1 MKKKRLSSSQSIC
14 IILLWLALCYIVLTS
29 AQRIDGP
36 TVVTL
41 LISAA
46 LVFIPVIKAWK
57 QRKE

>member
-1 MKKKRLSSSQSIC
+1 MQKRHLSHTQIIC
-14 IILLWLALCYIVLTS
+14 IALLWLALCYIVLTS

-41 LISAA
+41 LMSAA

-57 QRKE
+57 GKEE

>member
-1 MKKKRLSSSQSIC
+1 MKKKRLSSLQSIC
-14 IILLWLALCYIVLTS
+14 IILLWLALCFIVLTS

-41 LISAA
+41 LMSAA

>member
-41 LISAA
+41 LMSAA

-57 QRKE
+57 QKKK

>member
-1 MKKKRLSSSQSIC
+1 MKKKRLSSLQSIC
-14 IILLWLALCYIVLTS
+14 IILLWLALCFIVLTS

-41 LISAA
+41 LMSAA

-57 QRKE
+57 QKKE

>member
-1 MKKKRLSSSQSIC
+1 MKKKRLSSLQSIC

-41 LISAA
+41 LMSAA

-57 QRKE
+57 PRKE

>member
-1 MKKKRLSSSQSIC
+1 MKKKKLSSSQSIC

-29 AQRIDGP
+29 TERMDGP

-41 LISAA
+41 LMSAA
-46 LVFIPVIKAWK
+46 LVFIPVVKAWR

>member
-29 AQRIDGP
+29 SQRIEGP

-41 LISAA
+41 LMSAA

>member
-1 MKKKRLSSSQSIC
+1 MKKKRLSSLQSIC
-14 IILLWLALCYIVLTS
+14 IILLWLALCFIVQTS

-41 LISAA
+41 LMSAA

>member
-1 MKKKRLSSSQSIC
+1 MKKKKLSTSQSIC

-41 LISAA
+41 LMSAA